1 MTNILITL
9 LLSFPIMLIAA
20 FLVGGGV
27 TLIQVAEE
35 WWDKKQRRKQIAK
48 EYDYWHDKALSC
60 TDFGLSAI
68 LKGKAAACMAVLKE
82 ELRVM
87 EEGESN

>member
-1 MTNILITL
+1 MTNIIITL
-9 LLSFPIMLIAA
+9 LLAIPLILLLA
-20 FLVGGGV
+20 LVASAGL
-27 TLIQVAEE
+27 TAIQATEE
-35 WWDKKQRRKQIAK
+35 WWERRQRRKQISQ

-87 EEGESN
+87 EEET

>member
-1 MTNILITL
+1 MTNLLITAL
-9 LLSFPIMLIAA
+9 LFIPLMLISA
-20 FLVGGGV
+20 FVVGGGV
-27 TLIQVAEE
+27 TLIQAAEE
-35 WWDKKQRRKQIAK
+35 WWERRQRRKQISR

-60 TDFGLSAI
+60 TDFGVSAI

-87 EEGESN
+87 EEET